1 MTIARRIKN
10 PFGKYK
16 NAHKNESVILY
27 GSGPSIQKFNTSK
40 NVLKI
45 GMNEQIYLDLDLDY
59 WFMGDPRNRQP
70 EKFRN
75 CKKDYD
81 DYRPK
86 IAKFIRWKLG
96 VPRRQKM
103 PYNMPHSTYYLAK
116 YQDFKDTCLYKKNI
130 DEGTLPSYKSI
141 TDEALQFALFAG
153 FKRIYLVGHDC
164 DYSSGTFR
172 TERHA
177 ESASEE
183 EELLLLNWGHIK
195 EWVKENY
202 PDVEIYSIN
211 PVALRIFEEVSEK
224 DIIEN
229 E

>member
-27 GSGPSIQKFNTSK
+27 GSGPSIKKFKTSK
-40 NVLKI
+40 NVIKI

-81 DYRPK
+81 EYRPK
-86 IAKFIRWKLG
+86 IAKFIRWMLG
-96 VPRRQKM
+96 LPRRQKM

-116 YQDFKDTCLYKKNI
+116 YQDFKDKCLYKKNI
-130 DEGTLPSYKSI
+130 DEGILPSYKSI

-172 TERHA
+172 TDKLEVSDDNDA
-177 ESASEE
+177 K
-183 EELLLLNWGHIK
+183 LLLNAWPLIK
-195 EWVKENY
+195 EWIGKNY

-211 PVALRIFEEVSEK
+211 PVGLKIFKEVRED
-224 DIIEN
+224 DIVEN
-229 E
+229 

>member
-1 MTIARRIKN
+1 MAIKDRIKN

-16 NAHKNESVILY
+16 DVHKDESVILY
-27 GSGPSIQKFNTSK
+27 GSGPSIQKFNTKK

-45 GMNEQIYLDLDLDY
+45 GMNEQIYLNLNLDY
-59 WFMGDPRNRQP
+59 WFMGDTRYKQP
-70 EKFRN
+70 EKFVN
-75 CKKDYD
+75 CKKDY
-81 DYRPK
+81 YEYQPK
-86 IAKFIRWKLG
+86 ITKFVRWQIWTKWG
-96 VPRRQKM
+96 RM
-103 PYNMPHSTYYLAK
+103 PYNMPHSTYYVAK
-116 YQDFKDTCLYKKNI
+116 LFRDKTRCGFTKNI
-130 DEGTLPSYKSI
+130 DKEIMPTFKSI
-141 TDEALQFALFAG
+141 TDEALQFALFTG
-153 FKRIYLVGHDC
+153 VKRIYLVGHDC

-172 TERHA
+172 TGRHA
-177 ESASEE
+177 ESANEE
-183 EELLLLNWGHIK
+183 EELLLLYWGHIK

>member
-1 MTIARRIKN
+1 MGITRRIKN

-27 GSGPSIQKFNTSK
+27 GSGPSIQKFKTSK
-40 NVLKI
+40 NVIKI

-70 EKFRN
+70 EKFRK

-96 VPRRQKM
+96 VPRSQKM

-130 DEGTLPSYKSI
+130 DEGILPSYKSI

-164 DYSSGTFR
+164 DYSDGTFR
-172 TERHA
+172 TDKLEVSDDNDA
-177 ESASEE
+177 K
-183 EELLLLNWGHIK
+183 LLLNMWPLIK
-195 EWVKENY
+195 EWIGENY

-211 PVALRIFEEVSEK
+211 PVGLKIFKEVREE
-224 DIIEN
+224 DIVEN
-229 E
+229 